1 MIMSYRDELKRK
13 ILELE
18 KQIASDRDKKWE
30 LESELNKLQIAEF
43 EEEMRESDNQ
53 HLLKG

>member
-43 EEEMRESDNQ
+43 EEEMRESNDQ

>member
-1 MIMSYRDELKRK
+1 MSYRDELKRK

-18 KQIASDRDKKWE
+18 KQIANDRDKKWE
-30 LESELNKLQIAEF
+30 LESELNRLQIAEF
-43 EEEMRESDNQ
+43 EEEMRESADQ

>member
-1 MIMSYRDELKRK
+1 MSYRDELKRK

-43 EEEMRESDNQ
+43 EEEMRESNNQ

>member
-18 KQIASDRDKKWE
+18 KQIANDRDKKWE